1 MARIELNIVAL
12 GDFKS
17 VNAQIKALQDQVTL
31 LNKGVAS
38 VGISA
43 NLTKQLNEANAVFK
57 STILSTGQF
66 TASTVRLKAET
77 DKFGDALVGGKLKL
91 TEYFRIIKAGSTNAT
106 AQMRALAMEQTKLQ
120 NSMVMSDPTKQGVL
134 SVFTPTK
141 INAISN
147 ATKIAANT
155 QNLYNIAVDKGAQS
169 LINWGKNTQWAG
181 RQLTVGMTVPLT
193 IFGSTAMN
201 VFKEVND
208 QLIRMQK
215 VYGNGIQQPT
225 QQALSAI
232 RGQILSLSKELASS
246 MGVAVKDTAAMAAD
260 LAATGLQ
267 GVQLVGATREAIR
280 LQKLGEMDQQDAMQT
295 TISLQN
301 VYKLS
306 TNQLSGAIDF
316 LNAVENQTST
326 SMQDLAAG
334 IPKVGPIVQQLGG
347 SFKDTALMMV
357 AMKEAGVPAAQSA
370 NAIKSALASLINPTT
385 AAKDAFAAYNINLSS
400 IATKT
405 GGNPIQMIMMLQESL
420 KGLQPLA
427 QAQLIDK
434 LFGKYQQARIQA
446 LITNLGAVNS
456 QTSQAFNLMNSSEA
470 ELKGIAAGELKTA
483 TESTTGKFR
492 RAVET
497 MKADLLPVGEKIMQ
511 VATALLNF
519 GNSVAK
525 VFGGLPAPVKTVLGI
540 ITAGIALS
548 GPIIMFTGVL
558 ANFVGYLVKG
568 LFSMKNLIN
577 GTKTFGQLFTPE
589 IIASQNAAQLFSQKI
604 MQDES
609 AVMLL
614 NQAVKQL
621 TISLEGMA
629 MGMAAASGTGLAG
642 KVLAA
647 EAGLAGG
654 RIPFRAPKM
663 ATGGIVPGS
672 PSAGDVYPALLQ
684 GGEAIIPTAQAQRY
698 PSFINAMIDGT
709 LPMHANGKKSRAGD
723 VTAQATGSNL
733 AVSKELGLTQGAPGY
748 QSGEN
753 ATYLPTT
760 TVATPSASYNTKL
773 ASGTANPQEWLDF
786 VGKEGGRGARSHS
799 GLYEFLKLQS
809 TLTPEEKAK
818 ILSDAHKEFESQ
830 MKALV
835 ADGKKVSDREFSKI
849 ADSSYSKAMKETIAN
864 NPEVAKS
871 WETETSAVGSARTQG
886 RRYLH
891 KSGEYRTTG
900 GTLASSVKSP
910 ESRMPSYAAIR
921 EANLA
926 EFNDNAAESH
936 VMLPGF
942 VRKFVGRK
950 SANITGAESIIGRA
964 EVDRLEGP
972 RGSSSSRPFA
982 NSPKFEPKIDLS
994 GPSGS
999 MARSSGSYTRTHNL
1013 ILDKVKRQEEEKL
1026 AKQIDIASESK
1037 SASKATKRAAKN
1049 MVDGVTETLKE
1060 SKTKVKVASQS
1071 MMEESLLS
1079 GSGGEYTNLA
1089 SETEPGLATT
1099 SRNGT
1104 RFDKFNA
1111 RRMAARAKLQSRM
1124 PKMMTGRFS
1133 NLGMGLGLQAA
1144 QQFGGQ
1150 YIDKLPGGDVA
1161 NSALTGASMGAFL
1174 GTEGALAGAA
1184 LGTLAGVIKKTA
1196 EDTRIAS
1203 NTLQSSF
1210 SVSSVAVQHFGLQ
1223 ANNLSQFDFSSTLS
1237 NVKSHASSIA
1247 ENKAAVDKLT
1257 LAYMNAS
1264 DQMTKDYITEVK
1276 NSNPQQL
1283 TKLIQQKYASDVAAG
1298 MGPKKDAKTGVVTDK
1313 AKEDV
1318 IAIMQAAGK
1327 NNIAQNEVLSKLPN
1341 YGVDEKTTA
1350 RGFTSA
1356 LTHAANDIP
1365 KGTWKRFLP
1374 GGTVDDTK
1382 EQQNKAV
1389 GVAITNVAT
1398 TLPSNVKAAISG
1410 LSPTVVSEIN
1420 KSKLAFTDWMGA
1432 LKKDSPTLAKY
1443 LENAV
1448 KMKDANGKT
1457 AYSTLD
1463 LVKAIS
1469 LLNSGL
1475 VKSPEEL
1482 DKLLKKAGALDALF
1496 NSKETQSFTGIIP
1509 SVVPKLTKAEIAA
1522 NNVTNL
1528 QNKYAP
1534 LLDAENKR
1542 IAALE
1547 KQKKL
1552 MDDQNSAAQEAIG
1565 YATQQT
1571 DMQNQIRKAMASGD
1585 YLQANLL
1592 RQQMLGNADSYN
1604 QKVISNQ
1611 NTAIIDKA
1619 RELSAAVQDKI
1630 SSGFDPK
1637 KEYQALKNYNPKLGT
1652 YQVGSVNMPSAVQ
1665 YGTSTS
1671 MGSGAG
1677 SSYTPTF
1684 NIVVN
1689 GSGLSTEQLTKAMND
1704 FVKNQKIQLGMSGTK
1719 SKVGG

>member
-1 MARIELNIVAL
+1 MARVELNIVAL

-17 VNAQIKALQDQVTL
+17 VNSQIKALQDQVNL
-31 LNKGVAS
+31 LNKSVAS
-38 VGISA
+38 VGVNA
-43 NLTKQLNEANAVFK
+43 NLTKQLNEANAAFK
-57 STILSTGQF
+57 ATLLSTGQF

-77 DKFGDALVGGKLKL
+77 DKFGESLVNGKLKL
-91 TEYFRIIKAGSTNAT
+91 TQYFQIIKSGTTNAT
-106 AQMRALAMEQTKLQ
+106 AQMKALAMEQTKLQ

-141 INAISN
+141 INAVAN

-155 QNLYNIAVDKGAQS
+155 QNLYNIAVDKGTQS

-193 IFGSTAMN
+193 IFGTTATRI
-201 VFKEVND
+201 FQEVND
-208 QLIRMQK
+208 EIVRLQK
-215 VYGNGIQQPT
+215 VYGTGIQQPT
-225 QQALSAI
+225 QAALAAI
-232 RGQILSLSKELASS
+232 KQQVLALSKELAAG

-267 GVQLVGATREAIR
+267 GNDLIGATRESIR
-280 LQKLGEMDQQDAMQT
+280 LQKLGEMDQQSAMQT

-370 NAIKSALASLINPTT
+370 NAIKSALASLINPTK
-385 AAKDAFAAYNINLSS
+385 AAKDAFAAYNIDLSS

-405 GGNPIQMIMMLQESL
+405 GGNPVQMIMMLQDAL

-427 QAQLIDK
+427 QAQLIEK
-434 LFGKYQQARIQA
+434 LFGKFQEARIQA

-456 QTSQAFNLMNSSEA
+456 QTKQAFDLMNASESQ
-470 ELKGIAAGELKTA
+470 LKGIAAGELKTA

-511 VATALLNF
+511 VATTLLNF

-525 VFGGLPAPVKTVLGI
+525 VFGGLPGPVKTVLGI
-540 ITAGIALS
+540 VAAGVALS

-558 ANFVGYLVKG
+558 ANFVGYLIKG
-568 LFSMKNLIN
+568 LFSMKDLIN

-604 MQDES
+604 LQDES

-614 NQAVKQL
+614 NKAVREL
-621 TISLEGMA
+621 TVSLEGMA
-629 MGMAAASGTGLAG
+629 VGMAAASGSGMAAKL
-642 KVLAA
+642 LAA

-654 RIPFRAPKM
+654 RIPFKGPKM
-663 ATGGIVPGS
+663 ASGGIVPGS
-672 PSAGDVYPALLQ
+672 PSAGDVYPALLM
-684 GGEAIIPTAQAQRY
+684 GGESVIPTAQTQKYA
-698 PSFINAMIDGT
+698 PFITAMINGT
-709 LPMHANGKKSRAGD
+709 LPQHGDGVTPGGSSRPSSAFTQAERVYGAMPGVRDTQLGIIAREIAAMRAAGMSISSKSEKEMMFGNISHIAPREGAMPKDWTDYSKMYALTAPENQSLNLLTRPNSKNNVAAFGKSMENAIATMVDEGFSETELRASGKKILAGQQPIEKLEMKLFKAALD
-723 VTAQATGSNL
+723 DLDKRVT
-733 AVSKELGLTQGAPGY
+733 
-748 QSGEN
+748 SGELKPGKN
-753 ATYLPTT
+753 FGSRTLPW
-760 TVATPSASYNTKL
+760 VKSAS
-773 ASGTANPQEWLDF
+773 A
-786 VGKEGGRGARSHS
+786 
-799 GLYEFLKLQS
+799 
-809 TLTPEEKAK
+809 
-818 ILSDAHKEFESQ
+818 
-830 MKALV
+830 
-835 ADGKKVSDREFSKI
+835 
-849 ADSSYSKAMKETIAN
+849 
-864 NPEVAKS
+864 
-871 WETETSAVGSARTQG
+871 
-886 RRYLH
+886 
-891 KSGEYRTTG
+891 
-900 GTLASSVKSP
+900 
-910 ESRMPSYAAIR
+910 
-921 EANLA
+921 
-926 EFNDNAAESH
+926 
-936 VMLPGF
+936 
-942 VRKFVGRK
+942 
-950 SANITGAESIIGRA
+950 ITGARLAGELPMA
-964 EVDRLEGP
+964 EKMRLDQIVASTT
-972 RGSSSSRPFA
+972 SSPQPFA
-982 NSPKFEPKIDLS
+982 NSPQFQPKIDLS

-999 MARSSGSYTRTHNL
+999 NARSSGSYTRTHNL
-1013 ILDKVKRQEEEKL
+1013 ILDKIKREEEL
-1026 AKQIDIASESK
+1026 AKELNIASESK
-1037 SASKATKRAAKN
+1037 SPSKATKRAAKN
-1049 MVDGVTETLKE
+1049 MVDGVTEGIKE
-1060 SKTKVKVASQS
+1060 SRPKVRAAANVA
-1071 MMEESLLS
+1071 MEEALLANA
-1079 GSGGEYTNLA
+1079 GGGEYTNLA
-1089 SETEPGLATT
+1089 TETEPGLAAV
-1099 SRNGT
+1099 SRSGG

-1111 RRMAARAKLQSRM
+1111 ARMAARAKLQSRM

-1133 NLGMGLGLQAA
+1133 GIGMGLGLQMA

-1150 YIDKLPGGDVA
+1150 YVDKLPGGDIA
-1161 NSALTGASMGAFL
+1161 NSAISGASMGAFL
-1174 GTEGALAGAA
+1174 GPEAAVAGAA
-1184 LGTLAGVIKKTA
+1184 LGGLAAVIKRTA

-1237 NVKSHASSIA
+1237 NVKSHASAIA

-1276 NSNPQQL
+1276 NSNPQEL
-1283 TKLIQQKYASDVAAG
+1283 TKLMQQKYASDVAAG

-1327 NNIAQNEVLSKLPN
+1327 NNIAQNEALSKLPN

-1374 GGTVDDTK
+1374 GGTVDDTI

-1389 GVAITNVAT
+1389 GVAITSVAT

-1463 LVKAIS
+1463 LVKAVS
-1469 LLNSGL
+1469 LLNSGV
-1475 VKSPEEL
+1475 VKTPEEL
-1482 DKLLKKAGALDALF
+1482 DKILKKFGTLETLF
-1496 NSKETQSFTGIIP
+1496 NSKEAQSYTGITP
-1509 SVVPKLTKAEIAA
+1509 TTNNLNFHADGSPLSAEEIAA
-1522 NNVTNL
+1522 NKASAL
-1528 QNKYAP
+1528 QKKYKP
-1534 LLDAENKR
+1534 LLDLENKR
-1542 IAALE
+1542 ITALE
-1547 KQKKL
+1547 RQKKL
-1552 MDDQNSAAQEAIG
+1552 MDDQNTAAQDAIS

-1571 DMQNQIRKAMASGD
+1571 DIQNQIRKAMAGGD

-1592 RQQMLGNADSYN
+1592 RQQLAGNADKYN
-1604 QKVISNQ
+1604 QTKISNE
-1611 NTAIIDKA
+1611 NTATIDKGRQLVA
-1619 RELSAAVQDKI
+1619 DAQEKL
-1630 SSGFDPK
+1630 SSGKDLTK
-1637 KEYQALKNYNPKLGT
+1637 AEVTALKNYNPKLGT
-1652 YQVGSVNMPSAVQ
+1652 YNVGSVNMPSAVQ
-1665 YGTSTS
+1665 YGTAAS

-1677 SSYTPTF
+1677 AQPIVNMVF
-1684 NIVVN
+1684 NDT
-1689 GSGLSTEQLTKAMND
+1689 GKFTQEQLQAIVDNAFK
-1704 FVKNQKIQLGMSGTK
+1704 KNGVTANMSGVK